1 MATPA
6 VPIIQ
11 PPSLTDE
18 DALTLGGIE
27 PPTTSSSVAGVVTA
41 VPVIEPVLAAAAVA
55 PVLAVAATVA
65 VASASLTAE
74 TLLPLVQLALAS
86 NSNDDNTSQPL
97 LALLSQHRV
106 HLRDDNLAESLVQ
119 LDALVAACET
129 ALDRHAGLAPGFLIR
144 RHDGDSQDATKVT
157 TKWSAASSLQGIY
170 ETLDLPTAKHHRSL
184 PAPSIHQAWFVYQAV
199 RHVLA
204 KRLEF
209 LQSVVDND
217 DDAETQ
223 CCCSCI
229 GKWDHV
235 EGNIAMNLVNQCM
248 EQVCKTLQ
256 IMSRYP
262 KSLLCFILSLTS
274 VCTTTIT
281 LVDYGTRSKSG
292 TPSSD
297 IARKG
302 RRGRL

>member
-86 NSNDDNTSQPL
+86 NSNDDTSQPL

-157 TKWSAASSLQGIY
+157 TKWSAACSLQGIY

-292 TPSSD
+292 APSSD
-297 IARKG
+297 SARKR